1 MKKILILS
9 ANPRNTDWLRLD
21 EEIREIKTALKRSKY
36 RDNFEV
42 ITEGAVRIDDLR
54 RALLDCEPQI
64 VHFSGHATANN
75 NIVVKKNS
83 GQLQQQREASRLNSP
98 SGGIALENNSGEMQL
113 VSTKSLTD
121 LFKNFKNTI
130 ECVLLN
136 ACYSE
141 VQAEEIHKHIYCVI
155 GMERSIRDD
164 AAIKFAQGFYDV
176 IGAGRNYEDAF
187 QLGSNNIDLNGI
199 PQSLITT
206 MKINKDIGIRLSNKK
221 RIFPDKE
228 EKYNMAEKRT
238 INIKSGNYNERI
250 EGNYVQG
257 NYYASG
263 EKQSLTEVAADIQKL
278 LEQLDKSYPTDTTL
292 GKMQIA
298 AETIKSIENNPSLK
312 ERILSVLKASSVQAF
327 GQLLNHPAASF
338 VIAALEDWQKTK
350 VHEEG

>member
-21 EEIREIKTALKRSKY
+21 EEIREIKTALRRSKY

-64 VHFSGHATANN
+64 LHFSGHGTANN
-75 NIVVKKNS
+75 NIVVKNNS
-83 GQLQQQREASRLNSP
+83 RQLQQREAYRLNSP

-121 LFKNFKNTI
+121 LFKNFQNTI

-206 MKINKDIGIRLSNKK
+206 IKINKDIGIRLFNNK
-221 RIFPDKE
+221 RISQDKE
-228 EKYNMAEKRT
+228 EKYNMADQRT

-257 NYYASG
+257 NYYANS

-278 LEQLDKSYPTDTTL
+278 LEQLDKFYPTDTTL

-298 AETIKSIENNPSLK
+298 AETIKSIENNFSLK
-312 ERILSVLKASSVQAF
+312 ERILSVLKASSVEAF

-350 VHEEG
+350 GN

>member
-64 VHFSGHATANN
+64 LHFSGHATANN
-75 NIVVKKNS
+75 NIVVKNNS
-83 GQLQQQREASRLNSP
+83 GQLQQHREAYRLNSP

-121 LFKNFKNTI
+121 LFKNFQNTI

-206 MKINKDIGIRLSNKK
+206 IKINKNIGIIPSNNK
-221 RIFPDKE
+221 RIFPNKK
-228 EKYNMAEKRT
+228 EKYNMTDKRS
-238 INIKSGNYNERI
+238 INIGTGNYNERI

-257 NYYASG
+257 NYYANS
-263 EKQSLTEVAADIQKL
+263 EKQSITEVAAEIQKI
-278 LEQLDKSYPTDTTL
+278 LEQLDKSYPADTTL

-298 AETIKSIENNPSLK
+298 AETIKSIENNPSFV
-312 ERILSVLKASSVQAF
+312 ERILSASKAGGVQAF

-350 VHEEG
+350 GN

>member
-54 RALLDCEPQI
+54 RALLDSEPQI
-64 VHFSGHATANN
+64 VHFSGHGTGNN
-75 NIVVKKNS
+75 NIVLENNS
-83 GQLQQQREASRLNSP
+83 GELQKQRKAYRLNSP
-98 SGGIALENNSGEMQL
+98 SGGIALENNSGQMQL

-121 LFKNFKNTI
+121 LFKNFQNTI

-164 AAIKFAQGFYDV
+164 AAIKFSQGFYDV

-199 PQSLITT
+199 PQSLIPTI
-206 MKINKDIGIRLSNKK
+206 KINKDIGILVSNNKK
-221 RIFPDKE
+221 NFQEKE
-228 EKYNMAEKRT
+228 EKYNMADKRT
-238 INIKSGNYNERI
+238 INIGSGNYNERI
-250 EGNYVQG
+250 EGNYIQG
-257 NYYASG
+257 NYYASS

-278 LEQLDKSYPTDTTL
+278 LEQLGKYYPTDTTL

-298 AETIKSIENNPSLK
+298 AETIKSIENNPSLE
-312 ERILSVLKASSVQAF
+312 ERILSASKVFGVQAF

-338 VIAALEDWQKTK
+338 LIAALEDWQKTK
-350 VHEEG
+350 SN

>member
-1 MKKILILS
+1 LKLL
-9 ANPRNTDWLRLD
+9 LR
-21 EEIREIKTALKRSKY
+21 
-36 RDNFEV
+36 
-42 ITEGAVRIDDLR
+42 GPVRIDDLR

-64 VHFSGHATANN
+64 VHFSGHGTANN
-75 NIVVKKNS
+75 NIVVENNS
-83 GQLQQQREASRLNSP
+83 GQLQQREAYRLNSP
-98 SGGIALENNSGEMQL
+98 SGGIALENNSGQMQL

-121 LFKNFKNTI
+121 LFKSFQNKI

-206 MKINKDIGIRLSNKK
+206 IKINKDIGIILSNKK
-221 RIFPDKE
+221 IISQDKK
-228 EKYNMAEKRT
+228 EKSNMAEQRT
-238 INIKSGNYNERI
+238 INIGSGNYNERI

-257 NYYASG
+257 NYYASS
-263 EKQSLTEVAADIQKL
+263 EKQSLTEVAAEIQKV

-312 ERILSVLKASSVQAF
+312 ERILSVLKASSVEAF

-350 VHEEG
+350 GN

>member
-21 EEIREIKTALKRSKY
+21 EEIREIKTALRRSKY

-64 VHFSGHATANN
+64 VHFSGHGTGNN
-75 NIVVKKNS
+75 GILKNNS
-83 GQLQQQREASRLNSP
+83 GELQQQREAYRLNSP

-113 VSTKSLTD
+113 VSTKSLAD
-121 LFKNFKNTI
+121 LFNTFQNTI

-164 AAIKFAQGFYDV
+164 AAIKFAQGFYDA

-187 QLGSNNIDLNGI
+187 QLGCNNIDLNGI
-199 PQSLITT
+199 PQSLIISI
-206 MKINKDIGIRLSNKK
+206 KINKDIGIILSSNKNSK
-221 RIFPDKE
+221 DKE
-228 EKYNMAEKRT
+228 EKSNMADQRT
-238 INIKSGNYNERI
+238 INIGSGNYNERI

-257 NYYASG
+257 NYYASS
-263 EKQSLTEVAADIQKL
+263 EKQSLTEVAAEIQKL
-278 LEQLDKSYPTDTTL
+278 LEQLDKSYPADTTL

-350 VHEEG
+350 GN

>member
-21 EEIREIKTALKRSKY
+21 EEIREIKTALRRSKY

-75 NIVVKKNS
+75 NIVVKNNS
-83 GQLQQQREASRLNSP
+83 GQLQQREAYRLNSP

-121 LFKNFKNTI
+121 LFKSFQNTI

-187 QLGSNNIDLNGI
+187 QLGCNNIDLNGI
-199 PQSLITT
+199 PQSLIPSI
-206 MKINKDIGIRLSNKK
+206 KINKDIGIRLSTNQ
-221 RIFPDKE
+221 IISPDK
-228 EKYNMAEKRT
+228 KQKSDMTDKRS
-238 INIKSGNYNERI
+238 INIGSGNYNERI

-257 NYYASG
+257 NYYASS
-263 EKQSLTEVAADIQKL
+263 EKQNLTEVAAEIQKL
-278 LEQLDKSYPTDTTL
+278 LEQLDKSYSTDTTL
-292 GKMQIA
+292 GKMQVA
-298 AETIKSIENNPSLK
+298 AETIKSIENNPSLV
-312 ERILSVLKASSVQAF
+312 ERILSASKAGGVQAF

-338 VIAALEDWQKTK
+338 VIGALEDWQKTK
-350 VHEEG
+350 GN